1 MTAPPATPQAITEI
15 KTTLDGRQKTFDCEL
30 LRLDAPRECVVIY
43 RMPED
48 TRVEDIL
55 LPAGTVSLGYF
66 WQHKPFN
73 LYQWVDD
80 SAATLALYFNICDNT
95 RISEQEIAWR
105 DLCVDVLLTPDLDY
119 QVLDEEELPDDID
132 PALRARI
139 DTARDELCA
148 DPAHLFAAF
157 AARARQL
164 LDRS

>member
-1 MTAPPATPQAITEI
+1 MNPPGTDPPRITEV

-30 LRLDAPRECVVIY
+30 LRLDLPSECVVIY

-66 WQHKPFN
+66 WQHRHFN

-80 SAATLALYFNICDNT
+80 SMATLALYFNICDNT
-95 RISEQEIAWR
+95 RISEQRIAWR
-105 DLCVDVLLTPDLDY
+105 DLCVDVLLTPDLNCR
-119 QVLDEEELPDDID
+119 VLDEEELPDDID

-157 AARARQL
+157 AARGRQL
-164 LDRS
+164 LAGN